1 MLIEVDIMLDWKRE
15 QSEEE
20 SKKYVC
26 FKKTMYQTV
35 MGERQD
41 KKEGRRG
48 EAMGMDGR
56 DGLFLIKV
64 PRWW

>member
-1 MLIEVDIMLDWKRE
+1 LVDADAIMLFEVNIMLDWKRK
-15 QSEEE
+15 QSEE

-35 MGERQD
+35 IGERQD

-48 EAMGMDGR
+48 EKRWAWMDR
-56 DGLFLIKV
+56 MVCF
-64 PRWW
+64 